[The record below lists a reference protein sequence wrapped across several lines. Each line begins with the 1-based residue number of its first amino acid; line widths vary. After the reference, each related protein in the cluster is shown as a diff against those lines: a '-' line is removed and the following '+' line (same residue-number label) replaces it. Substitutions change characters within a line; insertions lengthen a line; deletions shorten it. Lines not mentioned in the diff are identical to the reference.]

1 LLPLTIVVLLYTKFN
16 KKESFYFILLDFDNT
31 NVQVTSAI
39 LLLVHNKRVHSL
51 CLLITCFSLLDC
63 IVIALQFSKF
73 LYLSIRTEVL
83 LRLVTPEVFL
93 LAGLTLWLFECGL
106 VFLCWNDCESFSL
119 SKIFR
124 WLIQTEVLF
133 TIML

>member
-1 LLPLTIVVLLYTKFN
+1 MFG
-16 KKESFYFILLDFDNT
+16 
-31 NVQVTSAI
+31 VTSAI
-39 LLLVHNKRVHSL
+39 LLPVHNKRVHSL
-51 CLLITCFSLLDC
+51 SLLITLSLLDC

-106 VFLCWNDCESFSL
+106 VFLC
-119 SKIFR
+119 
-124 WLIQTEVLF
+124 
-133 TIML
+133 